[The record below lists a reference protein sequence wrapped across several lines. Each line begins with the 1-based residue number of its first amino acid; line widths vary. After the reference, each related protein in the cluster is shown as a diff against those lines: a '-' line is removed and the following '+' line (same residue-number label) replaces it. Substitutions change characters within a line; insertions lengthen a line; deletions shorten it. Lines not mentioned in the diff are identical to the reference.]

1 MPMETTMKL
10 YEFGPTRSIRARWV
24 LQELGVEFEAV
35 TINML
40 KGEHRN
46 PEFLALNPAGKLPVL
61 VDDDLIL
68 TESVA
73 IVLYL
78 AEKYPDKH
86 LIPTTLAERAQ
97 LNRWL
102 LFTTTELEQPLWRM
116 ARHTNLYPKEKRI
129 PEEIAIARDDFLQ
142 MAPILDQH
150 MHDRQFVV
158 GNSVT
163 VGDFVLAYTLD
174 WAKEVNLLEQLP
186 RLESYLENMYT
197 RPLAPMRIKEAFARL
212 RQ

>member
-1 MPMETTMKL
+1 MDQSRNADGDD
-10 YEFGPTRSIRARWV
+10 YEALRIRPDAIDPRKMGTARVGRRVRSNYHRYV
-24 LQELGVEFEAV
+24 
-35 TINML
+35 
-40 KGEHRN
+40 KGEHRS

-61 VDDDLIL
+61 VDADLIL

-116 ARHTNLYPKEKRI
+116 ARHTNIYPKEKRI
-129 PEEIAIARDDFLQ
+129 PQEIAIARDDFF
-142 MAPILDQH
+142 ANGLD
-150 MHDRQFVV
+150 
-158 GNSVT
+158 S
-163 VGDFVLAYTLD
+163 
-174 WAKEVNLLEQLP
+174 
-186 RLESYLENMYT
+186 
-197 RPLAPMRIKEAFARL
+197 RPTYERSSIRCRE
-212 RQ
+212 